1 MRVKM
6 IVAYDGTNYSGW
18 QVQPNG
24 ITIEQ
29 KLNEALTAL
38 LKEEIKV
45 TGPVAQM
52 PVCIHWEMSVSLIQR
67 QGCQLRKS
75 VMQSIRDFR
84 RTLSCR
90 IPVRWMRVFTRVF
103 QKVVRHTNTGF

>member
-45 TGPVAQM
+45 TGA
-52 PVCIHWEMSVSLIQR
+52 SRTDAGAVSYTHLDVYKR
-67 QGCQLRKS
+67 QQ
-75 VMQSIRDFR
+75 
-84 RTLSCR
+84 
-90 IPVRWMRVFTRVF
+90 
-103 QKVVRHTNTGF
+103 